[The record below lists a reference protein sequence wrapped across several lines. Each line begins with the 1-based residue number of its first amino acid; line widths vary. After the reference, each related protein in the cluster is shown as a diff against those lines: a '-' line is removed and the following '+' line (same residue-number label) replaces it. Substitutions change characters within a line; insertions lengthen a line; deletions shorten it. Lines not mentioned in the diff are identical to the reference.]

1 MSNVALYEA
10 TRYALAVHY
19 GVVQEV
25 YEVLEW
31 HPAWTTPYETRT
43 RRQGVSIE
51 GRVGVY
57 R

>member
-1 MSNVALYEA
+1 
-10 TRYALAVHY
+10 
-19 GVVQEV
+19 V